1 MKILNEK
8 GEKIMNKEMININAN
23 LVAEPI
29 YSNFE
34 REGEE
39 V

>member
-1 MKILNEK
+1 MR
-8 GEKIMNKEMININAN
+8 KIMNKKMININAN
-23 LVAEPI
+23 LVAESI
-29 YSNFE
+29 YSSFE